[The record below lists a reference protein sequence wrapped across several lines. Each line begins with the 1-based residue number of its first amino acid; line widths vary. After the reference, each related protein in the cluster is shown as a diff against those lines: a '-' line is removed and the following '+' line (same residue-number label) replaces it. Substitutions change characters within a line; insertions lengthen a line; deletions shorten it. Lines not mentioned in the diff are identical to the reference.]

1 MTGSTNN
8 QAAWPPP
15 VVAWLVSDD
24 RVIASL
30 IVADS
35 VSTRTRGLLGRSGIE
50 GAIYLERT
58 RWVHTLGMRFPIDVA
73 YLDRDG
79 VVLRVERLAR
89 HRVGRPVPG
98 ARSVVEA
105 EAGAFER
112 WGVNVGQ
119 KLEVRR

>member
-1 MTGSTNN
+1 MTGSTDN
-8 QAAWPPP
+8 QASWPPP

-35 VSTRTRGLLGRSGIE
+35 VKSRTRGLLGRAGIE

-58 RWVHTLGMRFPIDVA
+58 RWVHTVGMRFPIDVA

-79 VVLRVERLAR
+79 IVLRVERLAR
-89 HRVGRPVPG
+89 HRVGRPVPR
-98 ARSVVEA
+98 AQSVVEA
-105 EAGAFER
+105 EAGAFAR
-112 WGVNVGQ
+112 WDVTVGQ

>member
-1 MTGSTNN
+1 MTGSTNH

-30 IVADS
+30 IVAAS
-35 VSTRTRGLLGRSGIE
+35 VTTRTRGLLGRSGLE

-79 VVLRVERLAR
+79 VVLRVERLAQ
-89 HRVGRPVPG
+89 HRLGRPVPR

-105 EAGAFER
+105 EAGAFGR
-112 WGVNVGQ
+112 WGVVVGQ
-119 KLEVRR
+119 TLEVRR

>member
-1 MTGSTNN
+1 MIGSTNN
-8 QAAWPPP
+8 QAPWPPP

-30 IVADS
+30 IVAGS
-35 VSTRTRGLLGRSGIE
+35 VKSRTRGLLGRSGIE

-58 RWVHTLGMRFPIDVA
+58 RWVHTIGMRFPIDVA

-79 VVLRVERLAR
+79 IVLRVERLPR
-89 HRVGRPVPG
+89 YRVGRPVPR

-105 EAGAFER
+105 EAGAFGR